1 MEQKLTEGKFWD
13 LTTIIHTDFYLVF
26 RTVTNAGI
34 INHFYD
40 KNSDEE
46 ECKKEYL
53 INEYNSY
60 LRNCEIK

>member
-40 KNSDEE
+40 KNSDN
-46 ECKKEYL
+46 L
-53 INEYNSY
+53 VDAYN
-60 LRNCEIK
+60 